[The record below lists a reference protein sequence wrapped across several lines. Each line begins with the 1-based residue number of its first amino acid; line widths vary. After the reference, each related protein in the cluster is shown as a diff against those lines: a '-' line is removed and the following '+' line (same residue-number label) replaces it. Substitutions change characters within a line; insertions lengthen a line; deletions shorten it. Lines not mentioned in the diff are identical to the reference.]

1 MPIDRVNLS
10 GHTSISM
17 GSVVLQRKYTLT
29 GSTTAATST
38 TINEINVIGLPSL
51 MYWIQ
56 LTTAVPNVVWTPMF
70 SVQNITSGGASAPN
84 WLAFNNG
91 IVVAP
96 SAVSTFTIRAAVAL
110 AAIRVTIPSATPASS
125 VEVTVVITGGA

>member
-29 GSTTAATST
+29 GSVTAATST
-38 TINEINVIGLPSL
+38 TINEINVIGLPGL

-56 LTTAVPNVVWTPMF
+56 LTTAVPNVVWTPLF

-91 IVVAP
+91 IVIAP

-110 AAIRVTIPSATPASS
+110 AAIRVTIPSATPASTI
-125 VEVTVVITGGA
+125 EVSVVITGGA